1 MGNTL
6 NPFAYSSKNSDDKEE
21 KEEEKIFPQGTK
33 YEEEL
38 NSNFKYFNVFWY
50 DPNRDN
56 DFDCFKKCFENVQ
69 FLKSYDLESTINFL
83 KKNQYL
89 NGLLLLQVR
98 KEKN

>member
-38 NSNFKYFNVFWY
+38 NSIFKYFNVFWY

-69 FLKSYDLESTINFL
+69 F
-83 KKNQYL
+83 
-89 NGLLLLQVR
+89 
-98 KEKN
+98 